1 MSSIQLLDKT
11 RKINKLL
18 HNNNSQKVVFND
30 ICKVLTEVM
39 NSNVLVISK
48 KGKILGKNE
57 ADHIEVLHQLISGN
71 VKDYVDFSLNERLL
85 TILSTNENVSL
96 STLGFESDVDDYYAI
111 IAPIDIAGERF
122 GTLFMY
128 RQRENYSIDDII
140 LAEYGT
146 TVVGL
151 EMFSSVVKPERQLA
165 AFRRLTLAPGESRR
179 VELTVGPK
187 QLRTLGPD
195 YVWRVE
201 PGKFELQLGDN
212 AENILLRADLTV
224 E

>member
-1 MSSIQLLDKT
+1 MHLLM
-11 RKINKLL
+11 KISLAL
-18 HNNNSQKVVFND
+18 
-30 ICKVLTEVM
+30 
-39 NSNVLVISK
+39 
-48 KGKILGKNE
+48 ILGG
-57 ADHIEVLHQLISGN
+57 ALGN
-71 VKDYVDFSLNERLL
+71 FIDRVFLGYVRD
-85 TILSTNENVSL
+85 
-96 STLGFESDVDDYYAI
+96 
-111 IAPIDIAGERF
+111 
-122 GTLFMY
+122 
-128 RQRENYSIDDII
+128 
-140 LAEYGT
+140 
-146 TVVGL
+146 
-151 EMFSSVVKPERQLA
+151 MFSSVVKPERQLA